1 MLSDD
6 GWTDRYK
13 MGCEG
18 ENMNS
23 ENERQWDQAV
33 QRYIASLPD
42 DAMLVS
48 VDCHI

>member
-1 MLSDD
+1 
-6 GWTDRYK
+6 
-13 MGCEG
+13 
-18 ENMNS
+18 MNS

-33 QRYIASLPD
+33 QQYIASLPD

>member
-1 MLSDD
+1 MAFGSFFHF
-6 GWTDRYK
+6 K

-33 QRYIASLPD
+33 QQYIASLPD